1 MDQTKVF
8 RGYSLFGFLHLD
20 WSFTKEHLQIFLNT
34 DDSNAQTLNAE
45 LLSFVAAPFQP
56 ARLARISSAGK
67 QRSSDSRLIPSL
79 IYSEIFSTFSLGK
92 FQFFEKVINISNA
105 TPELL
110 QLELSWGPGV
120 RVTPAAYPRLFELLH
135 VYIQRTGQKSHCV
148 NRCVNTLWGHHNALF

>member
-8 RGYSLFGFLHLD
+8 RGYYSPFGFMHLD
-20 WSFTKEHLQIFLNT
+20 WSSTKEHLQILLNA

-67 QRSSDSRLIPSL
+67 QRSSDSRPIAIPSL
-79 IYSEIFSTFSLGK
+79 IYSEILSTFSLGK
-92 FQFFEKVINISNA
+92 FQFFGKVIKISNA

-120 RVTPAAYPRLFELLH
+120 QHPLRIFSSLPVTCLVRVGCVCPGTYACK
-135 VYIQRTGQKSHCV
+135 KSSTC
-148 NRCVNTLWGHHNALF
+148 